1 MKRKIA
7 VIFDLDGTLVD
18 TEKIHAE
25 AESKLLSKLG
35 IKITP
40 QKITQ
45 KYAGVSTESYIEK
58 IAKYKKSLG
67 DLMSE
72 KNQII
77 NDIVEKNGIYPIV
90 GMPDFIKYLNLFKI
104 PIFIA
109 SSSGTEWIKKCLDV
123 TFEVNNKLFSY
134 GDYFNNNFISSL
146 EVKNVKPSPDI
157 FLEAKKRMLKK
168 YSITKDVNIDWIV
181 IGDSLAD
188 GNGGINAGMKAFIFG
203 RFEKEFRKNNEII
216 IFSTPQK
223 LIKYIKGLLKT

>member
-45 KYAGVSTESYIEK
+45 KYAGISTESYIEK

-67 DLMSE
+67 DLMLE
-72 KNQII
+72 KNQTI
-77 NDIVEKNGIYPIV
+77 NDIVEKNGIFPIG
-90 GMPDFIKYLNLFKI
+90 GMPDFISYLNTFKI

-109 SSSGTEWIKKCLDV
+109 SSSSIEWIKKCLNV
-123 TFEVNNKLFSY
+123 SFEIKNKLFSY
-134 GDYFNNNFISSL
+134 GDYFKNNFISCS
-146 EVKNVKPSPDI
+146 EVKNPKPSPDI
-157 FLEAKKRMLKK
+157 FIEAKKRMLKK
-168 YSITKDVNIDWIV
+168 YNITKDMDIDWIV
-181 IGDSLAD
+181 VGDSLVD
-188 GNGGINAGMKAFIFG
+188 GNGGINAGMKAFILG
-203 RFEKEFRKNNEII
+203 RFKKESIKNSEMI
-216 IFSTPQK
+216 IFSTPPK
-223 LIKYIKGLLKT
+223 LIKHMKALLKT